1 MSSKQKQLTSG
12 NKHDL
17 EALAVIK
24 VLVSGAYGR
33 MGQAVVKAV
42 LEDNDLE
49 LVGAVDI
56 AGDGDAG
63 LLAGAGE
70 CGIALTKDL
79 EATIDAAK
87 PQVMVDFTRP
97 DVVFGNACL
106 AIKKKVAPVIGTTG
120 LSDEQKQ
127 ELSDLSAEYDTPV
140 FIAPNFAIGAVLM
153 MLMAKQAAKYMPEV
167 EIIELHHD
175 KKLDAPSGTAL
186 QTAAMISEVREAHQ
200 QGNPNE
206 SEKVTGARGANVDG
220 MHIHSVRLPGYVA
233 HQEVI
238 FGGLGQTLSIRHD
251 SLNRESFM
259 PGVCLACKKVVDLK
273 GMVIGLDKIMD

>member
-1 MSSKQKQLTSG
+1 M
-12 NKHDL
+12 
-17 EALAVIK
+17 IK

-42 LEDNDLE
+42 LEDKELE

-56 AGDGDAG
+56 VGEGDAG
-63 LLAGAGE
+63 EVVGLPK
-70 CGIALTKDL
+70 CGVNYTKDL
-79 EATIDAAK
+79 AETIAK
-87 PQVMVDFTRP
+87 TQPQVMVDFTIP
-97 DVVFGNACL
+97 DVVFGNASVAL
-106 AIKKKVAPVIGTTG
+106 KNKVAPVIGTTG
-120 LSDEQKQ
+120 LSDQQKQ
-127 ELSDLSAEYDTPV
+127 ELEQLAKDNGTPV

-186 QTAAMISEVREAHQ
+186 QTAALISEVRQAHK
-200 QGNPNE
+200 QGNPAE
-206 SEKVTGARGANVDG
+206 TEKVTGARGADVDG

-238 FGGLGQTLSIRHD
+238 FGGLGQTLTIRHD

-259 PGVCLACKKVVDLK
+259 PGVCLACKKILSRQGLIV
-273 GMVIGLDKIMD
+273 GLDNFMD